1 MKTFISYRDIPS
13 VIPERF
19 FLLDLIGIVI
29 QYQLFFFCFLFAFQE
44 SKIITAWPVR
54 LCLILEHFGLKF
66 LS

>member
-1 MKTFISYRDIPS
+1 MLFQNG
-13 VIPERF
+13 F

-44 SKIITAWPVR
+44 CKIITAWPVR
-54 LCLILEHFGLKF
+54 LCLILEHYGLKV